1 MRQVGMNGKNL
12 LGVYYTMLALSLGSG
27 CGKIT
32 PDGNADVALST
43 APTSD
48 AFCVEP
54 VKSISSSVALTK
66 DIYFVPAFDF
76 AGIEVNGS
84 DVNVASVEA
93 DGQSLYKLAAGAT
106 VTKISM

>member
-1 MRQVGMNGKNL
+1 MVGMTGKNL
-12 LGVYYTMLALSLGSG
+12 MSIYYTMLALSLEGG

-32 PDGNADVALST
+32 PDGNADVSIST
-43 APTSD
+43 APTSA

-54 VKSISSSVALTK
+54 VKSITSSVALTK

-76 AGIEVNGS
+76 SGIKVNS
-84 DVNVASVEA
+84 NDINVASVET